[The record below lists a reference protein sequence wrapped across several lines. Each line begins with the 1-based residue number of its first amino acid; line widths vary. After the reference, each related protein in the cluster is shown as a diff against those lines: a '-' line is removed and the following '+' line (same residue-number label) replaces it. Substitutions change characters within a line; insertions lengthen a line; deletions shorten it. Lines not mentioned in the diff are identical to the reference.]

1 MLVRDLYQK
10 YQIMPQLATHML
22 RVAGVGKMVAKHWKN
37 GCDARSVTKLCLL
50 HDLGNIVKFD
60 LQDNIDRSKFGQIE
74 NLKYW
79 QGVQR
84 AVWEK
89 YGKNAHEATI
99 GMLVEARLTEFVP
112 FIKEEERLYFA
123 EAREEM
129 LDKASTEAIILLY
142 GDCRVTPSGVVSYR
156 ERVNDLQDRYGAR
169 NTTWYD
175 WTFWFE
181 EWMQKQVSI
190 DLNSITEDGV
200 KTLFDE
206 LLTYTI

>member
-1 MLVRDLYQK
+1 
-10 YQIMPQLATHML
+10 MPQLAVHQL
-22 RVAGVGKMVAKHWKN
+22 RVGAVCKIVAENFCKEV
-37 GCDARSVTKLCLL
+37 DVQYITKLGLV
-50 HDLGNIVKFD
+50 HDMGNIVKFD

-84 AVWEK
+84 TVWEK